1 MASNV
6 IHGRFRKTEEEKAN
20 VQNMA
25 DEAIDFLNRHE
36 AKSEDNFMTRRV
48 RALEDEAQRA
58 LEQIFLLTPT
68 RYAAY
73 SKGRELVKEA
83 LERVYKTL

>member
-6 IHGRFRKTEEEKAN
+6 IHGRFRKSEEAKAN

-25 DEAIDFLNRHE
+25 DEAIDFLNRHHAATE
-36 AKSEDNFMTRRV
+36 AEVAQRV
-48 RALEDEAQRA
+48 RQLEDAATET
-58 LEQIFLLTPT
+58 LEKIFRMTAT

-73 SKGRELVKEA
+73 SKGRDIVREA
-83 LERVYKTL
+83 LDRIYKS

>member
-6 IHGRFRKTEEEKAN
+6 IHATFRKSPEAKAN

-25 DEAIDFLNRHE
+25 DEAIDFLNRHQAASE
-36 AKSEDNFMTRRV
+36 AEMTKRIRQLEAAAADN
-48 RALEDEAQRA
+48 LEK
-58 LEQIFLLTPT
+58 IFRLTAT

-73 SKGRELVKEA
+73 SKGRDLVREA
-83 LERVYKTL
+83 LDRIYKGQ

>member
-6 IHGRFRKTEEEKAN
+6 ILFRKTEQAKAN
-20 VQNMA
+20 VQDMA
-25 DEAIDFLNRHE
+25 DQAIDFLNRHE
-36 AKSEDNFMTRRV
+36 PKVEDNFMTRRV
-48 RALEDEAQRA
+48 RELEEQAQRA

-83 LERVYKTL
+83 LERVYKA

>member
-6 IHGRFRKTEEEKAN
+6 IHGRFRKTPEAKAN

-25 DEAIDFLNRHE
+25 DEAIDFLNRRQAASE
-36 AKSEDNFMTRRV
+36 AEIADRV
-48 RALEDEAQRA
+48 RQLEDAATET
-58 LEQIFLLTPT
+58 LEKIFRMTAT

-73 SKGRELVKEA
+73 SKGRDIVREA
-83 LERVYKTL
+83 LDRIYKN